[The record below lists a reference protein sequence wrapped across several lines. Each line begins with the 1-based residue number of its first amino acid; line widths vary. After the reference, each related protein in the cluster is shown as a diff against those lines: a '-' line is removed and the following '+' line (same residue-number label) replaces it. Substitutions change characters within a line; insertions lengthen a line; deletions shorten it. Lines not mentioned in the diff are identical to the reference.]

1 MQENGRRDGVFA
13 GCLMA
18 VVLFLAPPAL
28 AQEDERPSKAEQRAI
43 KACDLEARAK
53 ERAPEACIGK
63 VSTPCQERP
72 GMSSTVGTRKC
83 FDREGAIW
91 DALLNERYKRLQA
104 KLSAE
109 GGAKLR
115 DVQKLWAKWRDA
127 KCQMAY
133 VFYEGGSMAGPLSR
147 ECAMSET
154 GRRAIELG
162 SALEVFGEKP

>member
-1 MQENGRRDGVFA
+1 MRHGGRCSRVLA

-18 VVLFLAPPAL
+18 VLLFLAPPAL
-28 AQEDERPSKAEQRAI
+28 AQEDERPSAAEQRAI
-43 KACDLEARAK
+43 RACDVEARAR

-72 GMSSTVGTRKC
+72 GMSSNVGMRMC

-91 DALLNERYKRLQA
+91 DALLNERYRRLQA

-109 GGAKLR
+109 GRAKLR
-115 DVQKLWAKWRDA
+115 DVQKLWMRWRDA
-127 KCQMAY
+127 KCEMAH
-133 VFYEGGSMAGPLSR
+133 VFHEGGSIAGPLSR
-147 ECAMSET
+147 ECVMSET

-162 SALEVFGEKP
+162 SALEVLGEKP